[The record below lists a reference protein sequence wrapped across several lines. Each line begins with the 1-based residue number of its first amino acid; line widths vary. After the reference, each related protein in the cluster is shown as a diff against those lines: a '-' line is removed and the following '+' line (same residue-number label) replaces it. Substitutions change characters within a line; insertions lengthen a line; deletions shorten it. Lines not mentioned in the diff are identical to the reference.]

1 MEKKNSKKK
10 SGKWECPSGCKPG
23 KKPCGHL
30 EKLLPNEELRY
41 MKYDTLTRMA
51 EVYRSIEA
59 PEEAR
64 YAAYEDSL
72 RTFGFKDYEIDL
84 IMDRFISNLSIRE
97 ITDNISIR
105 NGQYGD
111 YIYYKTS
118 KMKKPTFYKL
128 NGFKEDYKT
137 CHTTI
142 VKNWIM
148 DVYQIRP

>member
-1 MEKKNSKKK
+1 LDNIT
-10 SGKWECPSGCKPG
+10 
-23 KKPCGHL
+23 
-30 EKLLPNEELRY
+30 
-41 MKYDTLTRMA
+41 YD
-51 EVYRSIEA
+51 EVVVIL
-59 PEEAR
+59 
-64 YAAYEDSL
+64 DSL
-72 RTFGFKDYEIDL
+72 VGGTGTGTDPDSIPSVK
-84 IMDRFISNLSIRE
+84 SNIIRE

-111 YIYYKTS
+111 YIYYKTT

-128 NGFKEDYKT
+128 NGFQEDYKT